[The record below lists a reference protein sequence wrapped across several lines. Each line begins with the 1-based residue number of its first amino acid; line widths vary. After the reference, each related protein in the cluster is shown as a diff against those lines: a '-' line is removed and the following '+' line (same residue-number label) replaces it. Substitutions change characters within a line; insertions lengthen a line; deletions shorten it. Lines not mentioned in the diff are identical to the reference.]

1 MCKITNKIKFC
12 TCEVDLEK
20 INELKSFWILYRRN
34 SNINYFSIGS
44 FVLMSGMFYEL
55 NQDTILNRLQEKDAF
70 DKDIQ
75 FKDDDCLQ
83 IFIKEEN
90 SDVFYKHILYRFQ
103 FNEGKWEK
111 DEYNPIDFNHL
122 YDEIKWGKFENL

>member
-1 MCKITNKIKFC
+1 
-12 TCEVDLEK
+12 
-20 INELKSFWILYRRN
+20 
-34 SNINYFSIGS
+34 
-44 FVLMSGMFYEL
+44 MSGIFYEL
-55 NQDTILNRLQEKDAF
+55 NQNTILNRLQEKDAF

-83 IFIKEEN
+83 IFIKEEI
-90 SDVFYKHILYRFQ
+90 SDVFYEHTIYRFQ
-103 FNEGKWEK
+103 FNEGNWEK